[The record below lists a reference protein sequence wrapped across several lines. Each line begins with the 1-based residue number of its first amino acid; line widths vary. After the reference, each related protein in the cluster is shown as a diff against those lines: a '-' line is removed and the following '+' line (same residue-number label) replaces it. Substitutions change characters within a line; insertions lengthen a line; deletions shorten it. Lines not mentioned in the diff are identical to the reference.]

1 MEYKHDKEYL
11 EADALSRRDKDLAGA
26 SIEPFAT
33 AVGTLCMISFLT
45 PTWPFDLKSIYAAD
59 PTI

>member
-1 MEYKHDKEYL
+1 MEYKHGEEYL
-11 EADALSRRDKDLAGA
+11 VVDALSRREEDLVGA

-33 AVGTLCMISFLT
+33 AVGTLCTISFLT

-59 PTI
+59 PTV